1 MKKILTIGGATHDI
15 FIITEQGEIGCE
27 EKKGCTFLLFEEGC
41 KVEVKHLHHATGGGC
56 TNAAA
61 SLQLLGHSVSAV
73 CKIAHDSA
81 GDHVIADLKK
91 RGISAEHV
99 VYTTQ
104 APTGSSFI
112 LPSPTGNRV
121 ILAHR
126 GANTTIEKN
135 DIPFDVLAHSDGV
148 YITSLSGASAQL
160 LPLITQHAK
169 KHTVTVAVNPGKGQL
184 RNGAVALQ
192 EALTSIDVFIL
203 NEREAGILFAE
214 LQPTKAFTLDAYFEE
229 LLQRGP
235 KIVVVTCGPKGV
247 HVATKE
253 QRYFREPFATKINN
267 TVGAG
272 DAFGSCF
279 FGMLMHEE
287 PLEEALRCGML
298 NSASLLTGQ
307 DAKEKLLTLKELENI
322 LKTP

>member
-15 FIITEQGEIGCE
+15 FILTALGEIGCE

-61 SLQLLGHSVSAV
+61 SLKLLGHDVTVV
-73 CKIAHDSA
+73 CKIAHDTA
-81 GDHVIADLKK
+81 GEHVLADLKK
-91 RGISAEHV
+91 RGISAESV
-99 VYTTQ
+99 SFSTQ
-104 APTGSSFI
+104 EPTGTSFI

-126 GANTTIEKN
+126 GANTTLEKN
-135 DIPFDVLAHSDGV
+135 NIPFDVLEKSDGV
-148 YITSLSGASAQL
+148 YITSLSGQSAQL
-160 LPLITQHAK
+160 LPHITQHAQK
-169 KHTVTVAVNPGKGQL
+169 NNVTVAVNPGKGQL

-192 EALTSIDVFIL
+192 QALHSIDIFIL

-214 LQPTKAFTLDAYFEE
+214 LQPTQTFSLDAYFKE

-235 KIVVVTCGPKGV
+235 KIVVVTCGAQGV
-247 HVATKE
+247 HVATHE
-253 QRYFREPFATKINN
+253 QRYFREPFKTKIIN

-279 FGMLMHEE
+279 FGMLMQGKNV
-287 PLEEALRCGML
+287 EEALRGGML

-307 DAKEKLLTLKELENI
+307 DAKEKLLSLKEIENI
-322 LKTP
+322 KT